1 MIKRLFL
8 NIFISLVLCFFLA
21 TANTFAGEANLA
33 WDPPDVPTEVVG
45 YKVYYGTAS
54 GVYPQSIDVG
64 NMTSYTVSNLID
76 GQSYYFAVTTYN
88 ALGVE
93 SYYSNEVSKLLT
105 SPVSFYSLL
114 VNKSGQGTVTGG
126 DINCGATCSNLY
138 LLGTNLSL
146 LATPAT
152 GYIFAGWSGAC
163 TGTDVCLVTMDAAKT
178 VTATFAVVNTP
189 VLTITKAGT
198 GKGRVK
204 SRKTTLVAAAI
215 AILSDPDIDCGDTCV
230 KEYES
235 ETTVT
240 LIAEPEPGYSFSGWS
255 GACSGTGDCT
265 VAVSDV
271 TSVTANFIP
280 AAVSSDVAVSTGGGG
295 GGGGCFIATAAFGSY
310 LEPHVKVL
318 RNFRDRCLLT
328 NSPGQAFVKFYYRH
342 SPPIADVIR
351 KHASLKYA
359 TRVALFPLIY
369 TVEYPYLMAVLLI
382 IAAGIGL
389 AYKRRRKI
397 QLSH

>member
-1 MIKRLFL
+1 M
-8 NIFISLVLCFFLA
+8 
-21 TANTFAGEANLA
+21 
-33 WDPPDVPTEVVG
+33 
-45 YKVYYGTAS
+45 
-54 GVYPQSIDVG
+54 
-64 NMTSYTVSNLID
+64 
-76 GQSYYFAVTTYN
+76 
-88 ALGVE
+88 
-93 SYYSNEVSKLLT
+93 
-105 SPVSFYSLL
+105 
-114 VNKSGQGTVTGG
+114 
-126 DINCGATCSNLY
+126 
-138 LLGTNLSL
+138 
-146 LATPAT
+146 
-152 GYIFAGWSGAC
+152 
-163 TGTDVCLVTMDAAKT
+163 
-178 VTATFAVVNTP
+178 
-189 VLTITKAGT
+189 
-198 GKGRVK
+198 
-204 SRKTTLVAAAI
+204 AAAV

-230 KEYES
+230 KEYED

-240 LIAEPEPGYSFSGWS
+240 LIAEPEPGYSFAGWS

-280 AAVSSDVAVSTGGGG
+280 AAVSNPDVALSTADG

-328 NSPGQAFVKFYYRH
+328 NSLGQAFVNFYYRH

-369 TVEYPYLMAVLLI
+369 TVEYPYLMAVLLL

>member
-1 MIKRLFL
+1 
-8 NIFISLVLCFFLA
+8 LVLCFFLSA
-21 TANTFAGEANLA
+21 TNSFAGNVTLA
-33 WDPPDVPTEVVG
+33 WDPPDVSTDVTG
-45 YKVYYGTAS
+45 YKIRYGTAS
-54 GVYPQSIDVG
+54 GSYSRVIDVG
-64 NMTSYTVSNLID
+64 KSTSSTIISLID
-76 GQSYYFAVTTYN
+76 GQTYYFIVTAYN
-88 ALGVE
+88 ALGYE
-93 SYYSNEVSKLLT
+93 SYYSNEVSKLIP
-105 SPVSFYSLL
+105 SPVSSYTLL
-114 VNKSGQGTVTGG
+114 TNISGNGRVTGTN
-126 DINCGATCSNLY
+126 ISCGTACSYLY
-138 LLGTNLSL
+138 VSGTKVSL
-146 LATPAT
+146 LAAAAT

-163 TGTDVCLVTMDAAKT
+163 TGTSACQIIMDAAKT
-178 VTATFAVVNTP
+178 VTATFTVAKTP

-204 SRKTTLVAAAI
+204 SKKTTLVEAAVAL
-215 AILSDPDIDCGDTCV
+215 LSDPDIDCGDTCV

-235 ETTVT
+235 ETTIT
-240 LIAEPEPGYSFSGWS
+240 LIAEPESGSSFSGWS

-265 VAVSDV
+265 VTVSDV
-271 TSVTANFIP
+271 TSVTANFI
-280 AAVSSDVAVSTGGGG
+280 AAASVASNSGDPTNVDNSADGGGGGGG

-328 NSPGQAFVKFYYRH
+328 NSPGKAFVKFYYRH

-351 KHASLKYA
+351 KHPSLKYA

-369 TVEYPYLMAVLLI
+369 TVEYPYLMAVLFL
-382 IAAGIGL
+382 IAAGIGF

>member
-1 MIKRLFL
+1 
-8 NIFISLVLCFFLA
+8 V
-21 TANTFAGEANLA
+21 T
-33 WDPPDVPTEVVG
+33 G
-45 YKVYYGTAS
+45 YKIHYGTAS
-54 GVYPQSIDVG
+54 RTYSRVIDIG
-64 NMTSYTVSNLID
+64 KSTSATISSLID
-76 GQSYYFAVTTYN
+76 GQTYYFIVTAYN
-88 ALGVE
+88 ASGYE
-93 SYYSNEVSKLLT
+93 SPYSNEVSKVIPGPVISYTLLT
-105 SPVSFYSLL
+105 
-114 VNKSGQGTVTGG
+114 NISGNGRVTGTN
-126 DINCGATCSNLY
+126 ISCGTACSYLY
-138 LLGTNLSL
+138 VSGTKISL
-146 LATPAT
+146 LAAPAT

-163 TGTDVCLVTMDAAKT
+163 TGTSACQIIMSAAKT
-178 VTATFAVVNTP
+178 VTATFTVAKTP

-204 SRKTTLVAAAI
+204 SKKTTLMATAAAL
-215 AILSDPDIDCGDTCV
+215 LSDPDIDCGDTCV

-240 LIAEPEPGYSFSGWS
+240 LVAEPESGSSFSGWS

-271 TSVTANFIP
+271 TSVTANFI
-280 AAVSSDVAVSTGGGG
+280 AAASVASSSGDPDVAQSADGGDG

-318 RNFRDRCLLT
+318 RNFRDRSLLT
-328 NSPGQAFVKFYYRH
+328 NTLGRAFVKFYYKN

-359 TRVALFPLIY
+359 TRLALFPLIY